1 MFLLVLFFS
10 KRKVRVEKMI
20 TLNQKTLE
28 EIERAASKYA
38 DRNSAIMPALWAAQQ
53 EFGHLS
59 EEVIEAVAAAVGV
72 PKAKAQGLA
81 TYHSLYWKKPVGKYV
96 IMLCTNIAC
105 TLMGAETLLEHLEG
119 KLGINEGETTPDGMF
134 TLQEVECIGSCGNAP
149 AMCINDTFHY
159 DLTEAGIDKILEG
172 LK

>member
-1 MFLLVLFFS
+1 
-10 KRKVRVEKMI
+10 MI
-20 TLNQKTLE
+20 NLSQKTLD

-72 PKAKAQGLA
+72 SNAKAQGLA

-105 TLMGAETLLEHLEG
+105 TLMGAETLLEHLEN
-119 KLGINEGETTPDGMF
+119 KLGIKEGDTTPDGMF

-149 AMCINDTFHY
+149 AMCINETFYY
-159 DLTEAGIDKILEG
+159 DLTEAGIDKLLES

>member
-1 MFLLVLFFS
+1 MVNLS
-10 KRKVRVEKMI
+10 K
-20 TLNQKTLE
+20 KTLA
-28 EIERAASKYA
+28 EIERAAARYA

-59 EEVIEAVAAAVGV
+59 EEVIAAVAVAVGV

-105 TLMGAETLLEHLEG
+105 TLMGAETLLEHLEAR
-119 KLGINEGETTPDGMF
+119 LGIREGETTPDGMF

-149 AMCINDTFHY
+149 AMVINETFYY
-159 DLTEAGIDKILEG
+159 DLTEAGIDKLLES